1 MGRQYVYLSAMPQ
14 AFKVA
19 RLRDIPAGSMR
30 PLTVSNRDILI
41 INLDGVLYGVEARCP
56 HMSYPLELGSLKG
69 RTLRCGFHYAEFDIT
84 SGEVISQPVNTHSL
98 VRNLETY
105 RVRIED
111 SNIVV
116 ELPD

>member
-1 MGRQYVYLSAMPQ
+1 
-14 AFKVA
+14 
-19 RLRDIPAGSMR
+19 MR
-30 PLTVSNRDILI
+30 PLTVLNRDILI

-56 HMSYPLELGSLKG
+56 HMNYPLELGSLKG

-84 SGEVISQPVNTHSL
+84 SGEVISQPMNTRSP
-98 VRNLETY
+98 VGNLETY

-111 SNIVV
+111 SDIVV